1 MQILPSF
8 GKRGVSVLVSED
20 QDKYQCLSKM
30 TYKELLDLKVSLNMD
45 PECESFDKTREI
57 VICSGGIEVKAKVR
71 TRQSP
76 YGEMLVV
83 ELGPSVMGIDRKHRT
98 SSLDD
103 KGVQMFVYFQ
113 SVVQKRL
120 DLMEFFENAIQNTD
134 NYCDSRVVSG
144 LLSEL
149 T

>member
-1 MQILPSF
+1 
-8 GKRGVSVLVSED
+8 
-20 QDKYQCLSKM
+20 M
-30 TYKELLDLKVSLNMD
+30 TYKESLDLKVSLNMD
-45 PECESFDKTREI
+45 PECESFVKTREI
-57 VICSGGIEVKAKVR
+57 VICSGALEVKANVR
-71 TRQSP
+71 TRRSP

-83 ELGPSVMGIDRKHRT
+83 ELGPSVMGIDQKHRT

-103 KGVQMFVYFQ
+103 KDLQMFVYFL

-134 NYCDSRVVSG
+134 NYCDSRVVSS